1 MKKGDF
7 IIYDPVGMLKKI
19 AEETKKAKKVARS
32 RNHKRKAAQNVRYR
46 SKFPNQRRRNRRSV

>member
-19 AEETKKAKKVARS
+19 AEETKKAKKVARA
-32 RNHKRKAAQNVRYR
+32 RNHKRKAAQNVRY
-46 SKFPNQRRRNRRSV
+46 

>member
-19 AEETKKAKKVARS
+19 GEEDEKAKQEAEK
-32 RNHKRKAAQNVRYR
+32 K
-46 SKFPNQRRRNRRSV
+46 

>member
-19 AEETKKAKKVARS
+19 AEEAEKARQEEEKNER
-32 RNHKRKAAQNVRYR
+32 
-46 SKFPNQRRRNRRSV
+46 

>member
-19 AEETKKAKKVARS
+19 AEETKKAKQEAEK
-32 RNHKRKAAQNVRYR
+32 K
-46 SKFPNQRRRNRRSV
+46 

>member
-19 AEETKKAKKVARS
+19 AEESEKAKREAEK
-32 RNHKRKAAQNVRYR
+32 K
-46 SKFPNQRRRNRRSV
+46 

>member
-19 AEETKKAKKVARS
+19 AEESEKAKQDAEK
-32 RNHKRKAAQNVRYR
+32 K
-46 SKFPNQRRRNRRSV
+46 

>member
-19 AEETKKAKKVARS
+19 AAEAEKAKQEVEK
-32 RNHKRKAAQNVRYR
+32 K
-46 SKFPNQRRRNRRSV
+46 

>member
-19 AEETKKAKKVARS
+19 AEEAAKARREAEKK
-32 RNHKRKAAQNVRYR
+32 
-46 SKFPNQRRRNRRSV
+46 

>member
-19 AEETKKAKKVARS
+19 AAEAEKAKQEAEK
-32 RNHKRKAAQNVRYR
+32 NEH
-46 SKFPNQRRRNRRSV
+46 

>member
-19 AEETKKAKKVARS
+19 ADEAEKSKQEAEKK
-32 RNHKRKAAQNVRYR
+32 
-46 SKFPNQRRRNRRSV
+46 

>member
-19 AEETKKAKKVARS
+19 SEEVEKARQEAEKK
-32 RNHKRKAAQNVRYR
+32 
-46 SKFPNQRRRNRRSV
+46 

>member
-19 AEETKKAKKVARS
+19 AEEAEKAKQEGK
-32 RNHKRKAAQNVRYR
+32 KK
-46 SKFPNQRRRNRRSV
+46 

>member
-19 AEETKKAKKVARS
+19 AKEAEKATKEDEKK
-32 RNHKRKAAQNVRYR
+32 
-46 SKFPNQRRRNRRSV
+46 

>member
-19 AEETKKAKKVARS
+19 AEEVEKAKQEAK
-32 RNHKRKAAQNVRYR
+32 KK
-46 SKFPNQRRRNRRSV
+46 

>member
-19 AEETKKAKKVARS
+19 AEEDEKTKQEAEKK
-32 RNHKRKAAQNVRYR
+32 
-46 SKFPNQRRRNRRSV
+46 

>member
-19 AEETKKAKKVARS
+19 VEEAEKAKQEAEKNES
-32 RNHKRKAAQNVRYR
+32 
-46 SKFPNQRRRNRRSV
+46 